1 MKLRGGYL
9 LKSMFFVDKNRFIS
23 YGPYLMDGEK
33 QPYLA
38 SFFARVEVRPGED
51 LYFRQVLK
59 RKSYG

>member
-1 MKLRGGYL
+1 LVEK
-9 LKSMFFVDKNRFIS
+9 KRFLF

-51 LYFRQVLK
+51 LSFRQVLK